1 MYENKL
7 FLGTSRKTTLTTTST
22 SSTGIRAH
30 STTMN
35 PTFASQAA
43 SDGEATDTNN
53 GNVQT
58 YRSFVEIL
66 FYLGILNL
74 FNLFETIIDANV
86 GLYIGVSVVLLIS
99 LIFVLLIIKKTAKSD
114 KMKKSVEGMQFING
128 NNQKYIV
135 K

>member
-1 MYENKL
+1 MEKQ
-7 FLGTSRKTTLTTTST
+7 RILTTVMYKVIDHLSRFCLDY
-22 SSTGIRAH
+22 ILRA
-30 STTMN
+30 
-35 PTFASQAA
+35 
-43 SDGEATDTNN
+43 
-53 GNVQT
+53 
-58 YRSFVEIL
+58 
-66 FYLGILNL
+66 YLGILNL

-135 K
+135 IDIK